1 MNPNDEKIR
10 AAIAEQAGD
19 WFVGNDEGSHDV
31 RESADLAAWLRTS
44 PVHIEEFLG
53 VSVIARDLR
62 EARTHPEYSLEA
74 ILARARA
81 EDEPGVHLLRQP
93 PGDAVRVGAPRR
105 WRTATVAMAMAMA
118 IAACLLLSIGLFLTW
133 SGGPNRHSAASDGM
147 TALHFET
154 RHGEQLTRRFADD
167 SVLHLNTDSAITIR
181 YGKNERVAVLTSGEA
196 DFEVAHDPKR
206 TFRVL
211 AGSVVV
217 SDLGTTFDV
226 RLARD
231 STVVTVVEGEVA
243 VRPSTIGPRLEGP
256 SRADVQLGANQQ
268 LIIANGVWPPAK
280 AVAVDAQ
287 RATAWLHHQIAFD
300 HESLEKVAAE
310 YNRYASK
317 PIEIVT
323 PGLQKLEISGV
334 FATDDPAE
342 FIAFLR
348 SMEGVKVEET
358 ATRFRVSRDHR

>member
-1 MNPNDEKIR
+1 MTSNDEKIR

-19 WFVGNDEGSHDV
+19 WFVGNDEGSPDV
-31 RESADLAAWLRTS
+31 QDSADLAAWLRTS

-81 EDEPGVHLLRQP
+81 EDEPGFRLLRQP
-93 PGDAVRVGAPRR
+93 PSDAVRVGASRR
-105 WRTATVAMAMAMA
+105 WRTATVAMAM
-118 IAACLLLSIGLFLTW
+118 AACLLLSIGLFLTW

-154 RHGEQLTRRFADD
+154 RHGEQLTRRLADD

-196 DFEVAHDPKR
+196 DFEVAHDLKR
-206 TFRVL
+206 AFRVL

-243 VRPSTIGPRLEGP
+243 VRPSTIGPRSEGP

-268 LIIANGVWPPAK
+268 LIIANGIWPPAK

-310 YNRYASK
+310 FNRYASK

-348 SMEGVKVEET
+348 SMEGVQVEET
-358 ATRFRVSRDHR
+358 ATRFRVSRYHR

>member
-1 MNPNDEKIR
+1 MTSNDEKIR

-19 WFVGNDEGSHDV
+19 WFVGNDEGLPNVQD
-31 RESADLAAWLRTS
+31 SAELAAWLKTS

-62 EARTHPEYSLEA
+62 EARSHPEYSLEA

-81 EDEPGVHLLRQP
+81 EDEPPVHPFRQP
-93 PGDAVRVGAPRR
+93 PSDAVRVGATRR
-105 WRTATVAMAMAMA
+105 WRTAMVAV
-118 IAACLLLSIGLFLTW
+118 AACVLLSIGLFLTW
-133 SGGPNRHSAASDGM
+133 NGAPNRRPTASAGM

-154 RHGEQLTRRFADD
+154 RHGEQLTRRLADD
-167 SVLHLNTDSAITIR
+167 SVLHLNTESAVTIR
-181 YGKNERVAVLTSGEA
+181 YGKHQRVAVLTYGEA

-206 TFRVL
+206 SFRVL
-211 AGSVVV
+211 AGSVEV

-226 RLARD
+226 RLGRD

-243 VRPSTIGPRLEGP
+243 VRPSTGGVRSGGP
-256 SRADVQLGANQQ
+256 SWADVQVGADQQ
-268 LIIANGVWPPAK
+268 VIIANGIWPPAK
-280 AVAVDAQ
+280 AVVVDAQ
-287 RATAWLHHQIAFD
+287 RATAWLRRQIAFD
-300 HESLEKVAAE
+300 HEPLEKVAAE
-310 YNRYASK
+310 FNRYAPK
-317 PIEIVT
+317 RIEIVT

-334 FATDDPAE
+334 FATDDPAA

-348 SMEGVKVEET
+348 SMEGVQVEET

>member
-1 MNPNDEKIR
+1 MTSNDEKIR

-19 WFVGNDEGSHDV
+19 WFVGNDEGLPDV
-31 RESADLAAWLRTS
+31 QDSADLAAWLKTS

-74 ILARARA
+74 ILARACA
-81 EDEPGVHLLRQP
+81 EDEPGVHPLRHP
-93 PGDAVRVGAPRR
+93 PSNAVRVGASRR
-105 WRTATVAMAMAMA
+105 WLTATVAMA
-118 IAACLLLSIGLFLTW
+118 ACVLLSIGLFLTW
-133 SGGPNRHSAASDGM
+133 NGGPNWQPAASDGV

-154 RHGEQLTRRFADD
+154 RHGEQLTRRLADD

-181 YGKNERVAVLTSGEA
+181 YGKHERVAVLTSGEA
-196 DFEVAHDPKR
+196 DFEVAHDLKR
-206 TFRVL
+206 AFRVR
-211 AGSVVV
+211 AGSVEV
-217 SDLGTTFDV
+217 SDLGTTFEV
-226 RLARD
+226 RLGRD

-243 VRPSTIGPRLEGP
+243 VRPSTVTGRPAGSP
-256 SRADVQLGANQQ
+256 WTDVQVGANQQ
-268 LIIANGVWPPAK
+268 VIIANGIWPPAK

-287 RATAWLHHQIAFD
+287 RATAWLRREISFD
-300 HESLEKVAAE
+300 HEPLEKVSAE
-310 YNRYASK
+310 FNRYAPK

-323 PGLQKLEISGV
+323 PGLQKLEISGA
-334 FATDDPAE
+334 FATDDPAA

-348 SMEGVKVEET
+348 SMEGVQVEET

>member
-1 MNPNDEKIR
+1 MTSNDEKIR

-19 WFVGNDEGSHDV
+19 WFVGNDEGLPDV
-31 RESADLAAWLRTS
+31 QGSADLAVWLKTS

-62 EARTHPEYSLEA
+62 EARTHPDYSLEA

-81 EDEPGVHLLRQP
+81 DDEPPVHLFRQLSS
-93 PGDAVRVGAPRR
+93 DAVRVGASRR
-105 WRTATVAMAMAMA
+105 RLTATLAMA
-118 IAACLLLSIGLFLTW
+118 ACVLLSIGLFW
-133 SGGPNRHSAASDGM
+133 SWTGEPNRHPAASDGM

-154 RHGEQLTRRFADD
+154 RHGEQLTRRLADD

-181 YGKNERVAVLTSGEA
+181 YGKHERLAVLTSGEA

-206 TFRVL
+206 AFRVL
-211 AGSVVV
+211 AGSIEV

-226 RLARD
+226 RLERD

-243 VRPSTIGPRLEGP
+243 VGP
-256 SRADVQLGANQQ
+256 SAAAGRPAGSRWSDVQVGANQQ
-268 LIIANGVWPPAK
+268 VIIANGIWPPAK
-280 AVAVDAQ
+280 AAVVDAQ
-287 RATAWLHHQIAFD
+287 RATAWLHRQIAFE
-300 HESLEKVAAE
+300 HEPLEKVAAE
-310 YNRYASK
+310 FNRYASK
-317 PIEIVT
+317 PFEIVT
-323 PGLQKLEISGV
+323 PGLQRLEISGV
-334 FATDDPAE
+334 FTTDDPTA

-348 SMEGVKVEET
+348 SMEGVQVEET

>member
-1 MNPNDEKIR
+1 MTSNDEKIR

-19 WFVGNDEGSHDV
+19 WFVGNDEGLPDV
-31 RESADLAAWLRTS
+31 QDSADLAAWLKTS

-62 EARTHPEYSLEA
+62 EARTHPDYSLEA

-93 PGDAVRVGAPRR
+93 PSDAVRVGASRR
-105 WRTATVAMAMAMA
+105 WLAATLAMA
-118 IAACLLLSIGLFLTW
+118 ACVLLSIGFFWTW
-133 SGGPNRHSAASDGM
+133 NGPNRHPTASDGM

-154 RHGEQLTRRFADD
+154 RRGEQLTRRLADD

-181 YGKNERVAVLTSGEA
+181 YGKHERVAVLTTGEA
-196 DFEVAHDPKR
+196 DFEVAHEPER
-206 TFRVL
+206 AFRVL
-211 AGSVVV
+211 AGSVEV
-217 SDLGTTFDV
+217 SDLGTKFDV
-226 RLARD
+226 RLERD
-231 STVVTVVEGEVA
+231 STVVTVVEGKVA
-243 VRPSTIGPRLEGP
+243 VGPSTAAGRPAGSP
-256 SRADVQLGANQQ
+256 WSDVQVGANQQ
-268 LIIANGVWPPAK
+268 VIISNGIWPPAK
-280 AVAVDAQ
+280 AAAVDAQ
-287 RATAWLHHQIAFD
+287 RATAWLRREISFA
-300 HESLEKVAAE
+300 HEPLEKVAAE
-310 YNRYASK
+310 FNRYAPK

-334 FATDDPAE
+334 FATDDPAA

-348 SMEGVKVEET
+348 SMEGVRVEET

>member
-1 MNPNDEKIR
+1 MTSNDEKIR

-19 WFVGNDEGSHDV
+19 WFVGNDEGLTDGQA
-31 RESADLAAWLRTS
+31 SADLAAWLKTS

-53 VSVIARDLR
+53 VSVVARDLR

-81 EDEPGVHLLRQP
+81 EDESGAQPLRP
-93 PGDAVRVGAPRR
+93 PPSDLVRIGTSRR
-105 WRTATVAMAMAMA
+105 WLTATVAMA
-118 IAACLLLSIGLFLTW
+118 ACVLLSIGLLLTW
-133 SGGPNRHSAASDGM
+133 NGGPIPHPSPSDGV

-154 RHGEQLTRRFADD
+154 RHGEQLTRRLADD

-181 YGKNERVAVLTSGEA
+181 YGEHERVAELTSGEA
-196 DFEVAHDPKR
+196 DFEVTHEPKR
-206 TFRVL
+206 AFRVL
-211 AGSVVV
+211 AGSVEV

-226 RLARD
+226 RLGLD

-243 VRPSTIGPRLEGP
+243 VGPSTATWRPAGSPWTG
-256 SRADVQLGANQQ
+256 VQVGANQQ
-268 LIIANGVWPPAK
+268 VIIANGIWPPAK

-287 RATAWLHHQIAFD
+287 RATAWLHRQIAFE
-300 HESLEKVAAE
+300 HEPLEKVAAE
-310 YNRYASK
+310 FNRYAPK

-323 PGLQKLEISGV
+323 PGLQRLEISGV
-334 FATDDPAE
+334 FTTDDPAA

-348 SMEGVKVEET
+348 SMEGVQVEET
-358 ATRFRVSRDHR
+358 ATRFRVSRD

>member
-1 MNPNDEKIR
+1 MTSNDEKIR

-19 WFVGNDEGSHDV
+19 WFVGNDEGLPDV
-31 RESADLAAWLRTS
+31 QDSADLAAWLKTS

-62 EARTHPEYSLEA
+62 EARTHPDYSLEA

-81 EDEPGVHLLRQP
+81 EDEPPVSPLRQP
-93 PGDAVRVGAPRR
+93 PSDAVRVGASRR
-105 WRTATVAMAMAMA
+105 RRTATLAMA
-118 IAACLLLSIGLFLTW
+118 ACVLLSIGLFLTW
-133 SGGPNRHSAASDGM
+133 NGPNRHPTASDGM

-154 RHGEQLTRRFADD
+154 RHGEQLTRRLADD
-167 SVLHLNTDSAITIR
+167 SVLHLNTDSAVSIR
-181 YGKNERVAVLTSGEA
+181 YGKHERVAVLTSGEA
-196 DFEVAHDPKR
+196 VFEVVHDSKR
-206 TFRVL
+206 SFRVL
-211 AGSVVV
+211 AGSVEV

-226 RLARD
+226 RLGRD
-231 STVVTVVEGEVA
+231 STEVTVVEGEVA
-243 VRPSTIGPRLEGP
+243 VRPSTVTERPPGSPWT
-256 SRADVQLGANQQ
+256 DVQVGANQQ
-268 LIIANGVWPPAK
+268 VIIANGIWPPAK

-287 RATAWLHHQIAFD
+287 RATAWLHRQIAFE
-300 HESLEKVAAE
+300 HEPLEKVAAE
-310 YNRYASK
+310 FNRYAPK

-334 FATDDPAE
+334 FATDDPAA

-348 SMEGVKVEET
+348 SMEGVQVEET